1 MKLKLSLLITMSTT
15 LLVSLSL
22 SAAELSYSSETEGR
36 ACVDC
41 STIENRD
48 AYSEPTAAEA
58 LFKAAA
64 EITRLQEK
72 MNHADLCEKF
82 AGEEGLGRYGRIIS
96 EEVIK
101 KEGAGYKY
109 NQLMQGPPDL
119 VRACPAFTTMNED
132 QKAGLY
138 VLIVNAMA
146 NYESSCNINET
157 ARGPNGKLIGLLQ
170 LHYQKEHQYSRG
182 CQQGDASKASTTFS
196 CGFSMLNDQVRRDG
210 VLFSSKSYW
219 DVLRLNSKTFKAKK
233 IVSTISKYEP
243 CQPTLQAVK
252 MPTRHVALE

>member
-1 MKLKLSLLITMSTT
+1 MRFNKTFIATLSVAFLTSLT
-15 LLVSLSL
+15 LH
-22 SAAELSYSSETEGR
+22 AAELSYSLETEGR
-36 ACVDC
+36 ACIDC
-41 STIENRD
+41 STIENKD
-48 AYSEPTAAEA
+48 AYAEPTAAEA

-82 AGEEGLGRYGRIIS
+82 AGEDGLGRYGQYIS

-101 KEGAGYKY
+101 KNGENYKY
-109 NQLMQGPPDL
+109 NHLMQGPPDL
-119 VRACPAFTTMNED
+119 VRACPAFTEMSED

-146 NYESSCNINET
+146 NYESSCNIKET

-170 LHYQKEHQYSRG
+170 LHYQKEHRYSRG
-182 CQQGDASKASTTFS
+182 CQQGDAAKASTTFS
-196 CGFSMLNDQVRRDG
+196 CGFSMLDDQVRRDG

-243 CQPTLQAVK
+243 CQQTLQAVK

>member
-22 SAAELSYSSETEGR
+22 SAAELSFSAETEGR